1 MLGRSNRLTGELNF
15 KRVQEKG
22 WVFQSTNF
30 GIAVFDRKD
39 GEPTRFGFV
48 VSIKVAH
55 DAVDRNYA
63 RRKMSEGVRMVL
75 KEVKDGMDIV
85 FLAKPG
91 VVRTSTSEVMKE
103 VGSSLKESGVFK

>member
-1 MLGRSNRLTGELNF
+1 MLGRNNRLTGELNF
-15 KRVQEKG
+15 KRVQAEG

-30 GIAVFDRKD
+30 GIAIFDRKD
-39 GEPTRFGFV
+39 GKSSRFGFV

-75 KEVKDGMDIV
+75 KDIKDGLDVV
-85 FLAKPG
+85 FLAKPS
-91 VVRTSTSEVMKE
+91 VVRTSTSDVMKE
-103 VGSSLKESGVFK
+103 VARALKESGIYK

>member
-22 WVFQSTNF
+22 SVFQSQNF
-30 GIAVFDRKD
+30 GVAIFDRKD

-48 VSIKVAH
+48 VSVKVAH

-63 RRKMSEGVRMVL
+63 RRKMSEGVRL
-75 KEVKDGMDIV
+75 TLSDLRDGLDVV
-85 FLAKPG
+85 FWPSPQLFASQPA
-91 VVRTSTSEVMKE
+91 R
-103 VGSSLKESGVFK
+103 L